1 MMKRYLPILLVPV
14 AVAACDAVG
23 AHTGTVARVGQYE
36 LTVERTV
43 DMLVANPRIP
53 ATTEVVASVA
63 DLWVDYTILAD
74 ILSRDSTLEGV
85 NLEPLVEPYVEQ
97 RVFMQLREQVVTQDT
112 VFADDELRR
121 MFDEQAPGR
130 RVRAR
135 HILLRYPDDASPA
148 QRERVQQQAEEI
160 QQRAVEGED
169 FSELA
174 RRYSEDP
181 GSAAQGG
188 DLGWFEAGAMVP
200 QFEEAAF
207 RLQPGEISPVTE
219 TLFGLHIIKVD
230 ERETPAFDEQRD
242 RFRQWVAEDR
252 RQQSLADYVDE
263 LSGPVGMTVE
273 KGAVDVARDLALR
286 PAARLAPRAASR
298 QLVTWRGG
306 ALTAADFARF
316 TRRLPPQQRAQ
327 FEVAQDEQIE
337 AVLRDV
343 ATNQLVLDD
352 AGRRGIAVPQEER
365 DSVRDLIRQE
375 IVEVAHEAG
384 LVGAPQDGEPR
395 AEAVKRRVMA
405 FMDGVLSGQH
415 GLLPLGG
422 LPHVLRQQ
430 QDWRVHERTFPAV
443 VQRAENQREAQAGQ
457 ELSPQPPATE
467 PPLQA
472 PQEPLPAPPPATAPE
487 GGDGR

>member
-1 MMKRYLPILLVPV
+1 
-14 AVAACDAVG
+14 
-23 AHTGTVARVGQYE
+23 
-36 LTVERTV
+36 
-43 DMLVANPRIP
+43 
-53 ATTEVVASVA
+53 
-63 DLWVDYTILAD
+63 VDYTILAD
-74 ILSRDSTLEGV
+74 SCPATARWRVD
-85 NLEPLVEPYVEQ
+85 LEPLVEPYVEQ

-112 VFADDELRR
+112 VVDDDELRR
-121 MFDEQAPGR
+121 LFDEQAPGR

-188 DLGWFEAGAMVP
+188 DLGWFEPGAMVP

-263 LSGPVGMTVE
+263 LTGPVGMTVE

-298 QLVTWRGG
+298 ELVTWRGG
-306 ALTAADFARF
+306 ALTAAEFARF

-337 AVLRDV
+337 AVLRTWRRTSWSSTTR
-343 ATNQLVLDD
+343 AGGGSPFRRRSGIRCGTSS
-352 AGRRGIAVPQEER
+352 GRRSWKSRTRPVSWGRLRTASPGR
-365 DSVRDLIRQE
+365 
-375 IVEVAHEAG
+375 
-384 LVGAPQDGEPR
+384 
-395 AEAVKRRVMA
+395 KR
-405 FMDGVLSGQH
+405 
-415 GLLPLGG
+415 
-422 LPHVLRQQ
+422 
-430 QDWRVHERTFPAV
+430 
-443 VQRAENQREAQAGQ
+443 
-457 ELSPQPPATE
+457 
-467 PPLQA
+467 
-472 PQEPLPAPPPATAPE
+472 
-487 GGDGR
+487 